1 MNLKKTKI
9 KRNIEKNLKIT
20 IMKKFTEIRGKISYK
35 ELDYFISEE
44 SNIYV
49 LFEREDCKEC
59 KEFVP
64 EFKKITK
71 SFKTKIFYIDTKK
84 MTKEEKVD
92 CKKKYNVE
100 YVPTILYFSNHK
112 LKDTLIGQQ
121 PYDKLE
127 DFVKGK
133 QQ

>member
-1 MNLKKTKI
+1 MLN
-9 KRNIEKNLKIT
+9 
-20 IMKKFTEIRGKISYK
+20 
-35 ELDYFISEE
+35 
-44 SNIYV
+44 
-49 LFEREDCKEC
+49 
-59 KEFVP
+59 
-64 EFKKITK
+64 
-71 SFKTKIFYIDTKK
+71 
-84 MTKEEKVD
+84 

>member
-1 MNLKKTKI
+1 MKQYLLVTLMNVQLNYEGAKL
-9 KRNIEKNLKIT
+9 NKNK
-20 IMKKFTEIRGKISYK
+20 
-35 ELDYFISEE
+35 SEE
-44 SNIYV
+44 
-49 LFEREDCKEC
+49 EEMAEEKQE
-59 KEFVP
+59 
-64 EFKKITK
+64 
-71 SFKTKIFYIDTKK
+71 
-84 MTKEEKVD
+84 EEKVD